1 MILACLRHAAC
12 LLLGVALLTAGCG
25 EKAPKVDLSA
35 KLAGL
40 AGDAD
45 AKAIALGEIAQLG
58 PEAAPA
64 IPKIIPL
71 LKDPDPLVRRNAAY
85 VLGMIGPA
93 AKVAIPDLK
102 AMLDTDIREQ
112 MTVVVNALRAIDP
125 GAVAGVKV
133 ENVSN

>member
-1 MILACLRHAAC
+1 M
-12 LLLGVALLTAGCG
+12 
-25 EKAPKVDLSA
+25 DLSA

-85 VLGMIGPA
+85 VLEMIGPA

-125 GAVAGVKV
+125 AAVAGVKV